1 MREKHLMPGTQK
13 LFNKCSGIVDIDD
26 DYEEDEDS
34 GITPVTSW
42 PVPYEYILVPIE
54 IARLG

>member
-1 MREKHLMPGTQK
+1 MH
-13 LFNKCSGIVDIDD
+13 NGIVDIDD
-26 DYEEDEDS
+26 DGG

>member
-1 MREKHLMPGTQK
+1 MH
-13 LFNKCSGIVDIDD
+13 NGIVDIDD
-26 DYEEDEDS
+26 DYEEEDDEDG

>member
-1 MREKHLMPGTQK
+1 MH
-13 LFNKCSGIVDIDD
+13 NGIVDIDD
-26 DYEEDEDS
+26 DYEEEDEDG

>member
-1 MREKHLMPGTQK
+1 MH
-13 LFNKCSGIVDIDD
+13 NGIVDIDD
-26 DYEEDEDS
+26 DDYEEEDDEDG

-54 IARLG
+54 IARLR

>member
-1 MREKHLMPGTQK
+1 MHNDT
-13 LFNKCSGIVDIDD
+13 VDVDD
-26 DYEEDEDS
+26 DDEDS

-54 IARLG
+54 LARIG